1 MKVILIGYGRM
12 GKMIEEL
19 LAPRGDV
26 EILGAVSPGLYESP
40 WDVPGKPDALIDFSY
55 PGNLETTLA
64 RAEDAASAVILGTT
78 GLTAEQVER
87 IRAAAKRV
95 PVVFDAN
102 FSLGVAVLR
111 KALAQVGPL
120 LLKCGFDAEIVET
133 HHNRKVDAPSGT
145 AKALLR
151 AIDPAGEYATVYGR
165 EGFTGA
171 RGKEIG
177 VHAVRGGTVAGEH
190 RALFFGE
197 YETLE
202 FRHFAAS
209 RRIFAAGAVRA
220 LDFAVGRAPGLY
232 RVDDVLGL
240 NDMQGGTDQ

>member
-1 MKVILIGYGRM
+1 MKVILVGYGRM

-19 LAPRGDV
+19 LAVRTDV

-40 WDVPGKPDALIDFSY
+40 WDVPGKPDAIIDFSY
-55 PGNLETTLA
+55 PGNLENTLA

-87 IRAAAKRV
+87 VRAAARRV

-133 HHNRKVDAPSGT
+133 HHNRKADAPSGT

-151 AIDPAGEYATVYGR
+151 AIDPAGDYAPVYGR
-165 EGFTGA
+165 EGLVGA
-171 RGKEIG
+171 RGREIG

-197 YETLE
+197 DETLE
-202 FRHFAAS
+202 FRHLAAS

-240 NDMQGGTDQ
+240 NDIRGGENP

>member
-1 MKVILIGYGRM
+1 M
-12 GKMIEEL
+12 
-19 LAPRGDV
+19 
-26 EILGAVSPGLYESP
+26 
-40 WDVPGKPDALIDFSY
+40 
-55 PGNLETTLA
+55 
-64 RAEDAASAVILGTT
+64 RA
-78 GLTAEQVER
+78 LTALTSR
-87 IRAAAKRV
+87 
-95 PVVFDAN
+95 
-102 FSLGVAVLR
+102 
-111 KALAQVGPL
+111 
-120 LLKCGFDAEIVET
+120 
-133 HHNRKVDAPSGT
+133 SGT

-151 AIDPAGEYATVYGR
+151 AIDPAGDYAPVYGR

-197 YETLE
+197 DETLE

>member
-1 MKVILIGYGRM
+1 MKVILVGYGRM

-19 LAPRGDV
+19 LAVRTDV

-40 WDVPGKPDALIDFSY
+40 WDVPGKPDAIIDFSY
-55 PGNLETTLA
+55 PGNLENTLA

-87 IRAAAKRV
+87 VRAAARRV

-151 AIDPAGEYATVYGR
+151 AIDPAGDYAPVHGR

-177 VHAVRGGTVAGEH
+177 IHAVRGGTVAGEH

-197 YETLE
+197 DETLE
-202 FRHFAAS
+202 FRHSAAS

-240 NDMQGGTDQ
+240 NDIRGGENP

>member
-1 MKVILIGYGRM
+1 MKVILVGYGRM
-12 GKMIEEL
+12 GKMIGEL
-19 LAPRGDV
+19 LAARADV

-40 WDVPGKPDALIDFSY
+40 WDIPGKPDALIDFSY

-87 IRAAAKRV
+87 VGAAARRV

-133 HHNRKVDAPSGT
+133 HHNRKADAPSGT

-151 AIDPAGEYATVYGR
+151 AIDPAGDYAPVYGR
-165 EGFTGA
+165 EGFVGA

-197 YETLE
+197 DETLE
-202 FRHFAAS
+202 FRHSAAS

-240 NDMQGGTDQ
+240 NDIRGGENP